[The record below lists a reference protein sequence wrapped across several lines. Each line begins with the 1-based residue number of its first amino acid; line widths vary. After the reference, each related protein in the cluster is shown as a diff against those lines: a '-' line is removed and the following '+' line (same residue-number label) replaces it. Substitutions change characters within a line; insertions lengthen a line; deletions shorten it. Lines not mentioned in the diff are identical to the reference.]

1 MSILL
6 WVLIWELIYS
16 RAHGKHCC
24 VGGILKWCMYG
35 LCPPWSCVLVMWG
48 RKAEIQWNGQRW
60 RKMWV
65 QRWGRYVHSSPLK
78 RRLCRIWPWKDG
90 ARTFDLM
97 DAILRNSGGRKK
109 KKYSRCQVNRLMR
122 NRAGKGIQT
131 RTLKNLMFNL
141 KSLVF

>member
-16 RAHGKHCC
+16 RAYGKHCC

-109 KKYSRCQVNRLMR
+109 KNTVDVKWTDWCEIGLEKEFRPGHWRIWCL
-122 NRAGKGIQT
+122 I
-131 RTLKNLMFNL
+131 
-141 KSLVF
+141 